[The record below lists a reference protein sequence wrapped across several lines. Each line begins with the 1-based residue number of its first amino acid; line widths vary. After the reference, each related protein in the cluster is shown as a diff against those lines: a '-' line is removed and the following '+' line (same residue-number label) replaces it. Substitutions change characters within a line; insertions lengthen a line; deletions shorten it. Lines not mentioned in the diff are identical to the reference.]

1 MKIGKN
7 SIVTL
12 DYSVTDVGGQV
23 VDEGRE
29 PIIYIHGGYEAIF
42 PKIEAALEGKGVGE
56 SIEVALYPQDS
67 FGEYDDD
74 LVEVAERSEFP
85 DDLQI
90 GMQFTQGD
98 GEDSELYIV
107 RDIQDG
113 KVVLD
118 ANHPLAGL
126 ELVFACTVTAV
137 RDANNEELAAAAQSI
152 KQ

>member
-56 SIEVALYPQDS
+56 SIEVALYPEDS

-137 RDANNEELAAAAQSI
+137 RDANNGELAAAAQSI